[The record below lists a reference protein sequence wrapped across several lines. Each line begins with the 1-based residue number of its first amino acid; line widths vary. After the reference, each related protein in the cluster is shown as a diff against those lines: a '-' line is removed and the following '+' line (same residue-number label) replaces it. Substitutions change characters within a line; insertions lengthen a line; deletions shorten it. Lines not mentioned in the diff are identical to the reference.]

1 MKTIEDLKNEF
12 ANLEWANLVT
22 GLCADFLELSL
33 ITATIL
39 YYVYHHIRGNR

>member
-1 MKTIEDLKNEF
+1 MKTIEDLENEE
-12 ANLEWANLVT
+12 ANLEWANLIT

-39 YYVYHHIRGNR
+39 YFIYHYMKGN

>member
-1 MKTIEDLKNEF
+1 MKTIEDLNDKD

-33 ITATIL
+33 TTATIL
-39 YYVYHHIRGNR
+39 YFVYHYIKGN